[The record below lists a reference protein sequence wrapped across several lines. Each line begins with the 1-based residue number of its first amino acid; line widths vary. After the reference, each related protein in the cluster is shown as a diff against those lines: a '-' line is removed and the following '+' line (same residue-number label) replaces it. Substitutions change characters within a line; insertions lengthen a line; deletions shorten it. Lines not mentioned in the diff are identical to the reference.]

1 MLTLNSDVL
10 ALNRADGCMH
20 MGRIADFLDDKNALI
35 RFRSSAKTQ
44 EVPSHLCLPV
54 KGFTINHSLEL
65 NDPVLC
71 WVPGHVADTARNS
84 MDRCQALNLN
94 YSIQLFYGSCRL
106 FRNRDTVKISPQLH
120 DALVNYIIN
129 LNVDD
134 RGNCKRAT
142 NAKPKPS
149 RSTVT
154 KRKKHSGKSVEMV
167 RQPSVSSTQLKEKT
181 TQFAKPL
188 ISPANHGDP
197 IRGASHRRLSKLDFL
212 SKISSPH
219 FKKQRTTMET
229 NKKDDSSRN
238 RQKFGPFEKKGLG
251 ELVESPPPSP
261 TDRVWTRATNSL
273 TSSANPS
280 ADNADDFADGYEEF
294 DEWDKTYTPTS
305 SILGLTDPE
314 KEAVAVQEDASVA
327 VDLPKANCR
336 LTVSAS
342 INRSE
347 ESSKTCA
354 DSKFVDVTLFPEGK
368 SGSYQQTVNLTIPH
382 GGRHGSGGSG
392 VVKVVEVPFAEKHLI
407 NVEQFLIQESDERY
421 VVTDDCEESRSGE
434 TTATVEAEPIT
445 PTRSTDQ
452 PVCLG
457 ASMDC
462 IPGDERVLEMS
473 SLRPSKASV
482 IEGLSSLEPHP
493 GVERLTVHVPERF
506 STPLCHEACQI
517 ESIPKFSASNF
528 MLKCLTVERYLLAV
542 VKGLASFSGERVVL
556 KTLEAVE
563 CVNHLQLIFVE
574 ALELRS
580 SVKASLNTH
589 RGRELCLKKR
599 EKAEAGN
606 NSSTPQNALA
616 QKSRIRHRD
625 EKKRLLGTELDHW
638 TRQCLEK
645 IPPQELADGVSK
657 GKHSFEGD
665 NDLEPCAPIIAQGVS
680 ELERRLHSAFLTPR
694 RRRIRAFN

>member
-1 MLTLNSDVL
+1 MLALNSDVL
-10 ALNRADGCMH
+10 ALNRADSCMH
-20 MGRIADFLDDKNALI
+20 MRRIAAFLDVKNALV
-35 RFRSSAKTQ
+35 RFQSSAKTQ
-44 EVPSHLCLPV
+44 KVPSRLCLPV

-65 NDPVLC
+65 NDPVLVT
-71 WVPGHVADTARNS
+71 WLTSRNS
-84 MDRCQALNLN
+84 MDRCKALNWN

-106 FRNRDTVKISPQLH
+106 FKSRDTVKISPQLH

-134 RGNCKRAT
+134 RGKCKRAT

-154 KRKKHSGKSVEMV
+154 KRKKHPGKFVEIV
-167 RQPSVSSTQLKEKT
+167 RQLSVSSTQLKKT
-181 TQFAKPL
+181 TQFPKPL
-188 ISPANHGDP
+188 ISPANHGNP
-197 IRGASHRRLSKLDFL
+197 IRGSSHRCLSKSDFL

-219 FKKQRTTMET
+219 SKKQRTTMET
-229 NKKDDSSRN
+229 TKKDDSSRS
-238 RQKFGPFEKKGLG
+238 RQKFDPFEKKGLG

-273 TSSANPS
+273 TSSANPR
-280 ADNADDFADGYEEF
+280 ADNADDFADGYEEL
-294 DEWDKTYTPTS
+294 DEWDKTYPPTS
-305 SILGLTDPE
+305 SILGLTEPE
-314 KEAVAVQEDASVA
+314 KEAVPVQEDARIV
-327 VDLPKANCR
+327 VDLPKASCR

-342 INRSE
+342 INRSK

-354 DSKFVDVTLFPEGK
+354 DSKFVDVTLYLEGK
-368 SGSYQQTVNLTIPH
+368 SGSYQQTVSLTIPY
-382 GGRHGSGGSG
+382 GGPHGSGGSG
-392 VVKVVEVPFAEKHLI
+392 VLKVVEVPFAEKHLI

-434 TTATVEAEPIT
+434 STATVEAEPIT

-482 IEGLSSLEPHP
+482 IEELSFLEPHP
-493 GVERLTVHVPERF
+493 GVERLTVRVPERF
-506 STPLCHEACQI
+506 STPLCHEACQV
-517 ESIPKFSASNF
+517 ESTPKFPASKF

-542 VKGLASFSGERVVL
+542 VKRLASFSCEQVVL

-563 CVNHLQLIFVE
+563 CVNHLQSIFVE
-574 ALELRS
+574 ALGLRG

-616 QKSRIRHRD
+616 QKSRIRHQD
-625 EKKRLLGTELDHW
+625 EKKRLLETELNQW